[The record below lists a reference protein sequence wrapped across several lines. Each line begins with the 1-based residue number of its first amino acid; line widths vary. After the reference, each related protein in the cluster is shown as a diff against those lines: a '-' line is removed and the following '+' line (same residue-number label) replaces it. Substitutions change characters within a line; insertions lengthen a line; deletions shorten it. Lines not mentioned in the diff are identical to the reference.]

1 MNKLLLLLLL
11 FFMSFSYNIVEAQ
24 DAKLDSLENLLR
36 NHQIEDTVRV
46 KLLNETCYASYK
58 NDSTKALSL
67 ANEAAELAGK
77 LNFPKGLA
85 QSYYVTGLSLA
96 YNKSDKLALD
106 YILKALKIAEGIN
119 NKDLIAKCLISCGVS
134 YAAIGNIPEATE
146 CYLRAKQ
153 IAEILRDK
161 TLITR
166 SIAYL
171 SMIYTG
177 KGDYEKALDGYRE
190 ILQMLDEKDDSKV
203 RSRIYINIGEIH
215 KYQGNYLQALEFY
228 HKALK
233 IKEKDK
239 EEYGISLSFINIGS
253 ICTLQGDYEKALDY
267 ERQALKIAEKINDKR
282 LISSCYEEIGI
293 VYLQTNKPE
302 ALEYFQKA
310 LIIVEKLSYQ
320 TPILRIVSKMGD
332 FYRARGDY
340 NEALVNYSRA
350 LKISEEL
357 SRKRTICETS
367 IKIGGIYLLQREYSK
382 ALDYTLKSLELAN
395 ELKLLDNQKDIQKQ
409 LSEIYAA
416 TNDYKNAYLHHTLFT
431 EMTDSIYN
439 EKNVTRMAELELNY
453 RFEKEKQTIELVQ
466 QKKDAV
472 QRAIMIALIAGLV
485 LVLMFSGYVFRSSL
499 IKQRINQTL
508 TKQKDEIE
516 KLNTE
521 YQAVNEVLMVTNTA
535 LVETKKKV
543 EESEEKLRLLIKNSN
558 DILVL
563 VNAKGEQ
570 IFISDAAK
578 DLTGFAVED
587 LLDSVEAVIYP
598 DDLDIVRQHWHRVL
612 ANKEVADV
620 VQYRHKHKTNGYVW
634 FEAVAQNFLD
644 NPAIGAVVAN
654 VRDITERKKVELAL
668 KESEA
673 ANEQLLKNEIERIN
687 QELEMNQKS
696 MTAATLKLIQNSER
710 DAQTIDRLQEI
721 EKDTNLEGKQKIK
734 SLIADNKRISYN
746 SNWDEFEIL
755 FEKVH
760 HSFYERLNAQYPT
773 LTVNERKLCAFL
785 KLNMS
790 NKDIT
795 HITFQSEDA
804 LKKARLRLR
813 QKLEIGRETNLV
825 AFLQNI

>member
-11 FFMSFSYNIVEAQ
+11 FFMSFSYNVVEAQ

-134 YAAIGNIPEATE
+134 YAAIGNIPKATE

-253 ICTLQGDYEKALDY
+253 ICTLQGDYEKSLDY
-267 ERQALKIAEKINDKR
+267 EHQALKIAEKINDKR

-320 TPILRIVSKMGD
+320 TPILRIVSKIGD

-340 NEALVNYSRA
+340 NEALGNYSRA

-367 IKIGGIYLLQREYSK
+367 IKIGGIYLLQKQYSK
-382 ALDYTLKSLELAN
+382 ALDYTLKSLELAK

-416 TNDYKNAYLHHTLFT
+416 TSDYKSAYLHHKLFT
-431 EMTDSIYN
+431 EATDSIYN
-439 EKNVTRMAELELNY
+439 EKNVKRMAELELNY
-453 RFEKEKQTIELVQ
+453 RFEKEKQTIELIQ

-721 EKDTNLEGKQKIK
+721 EKDTNSEGKQKIK